1 MAGFPAPDAVRPEN
15 FHEVAGAGL
24 PPVLK
29 VDAGS
34 QPVHQDGQAGAIGVR
49 PSPRPFPVMLAEAG
63 DEGQPRAFGNNGPRL
78 CRVPYLQGFQKE
90 QVAGGGT
97 EGGRGVT
104 EKKNGTA
111 RAGVPAGRL
120 SPQGP
125 AWLPCWF
132 RSRRR
137 SGTGKVRSAGPGT
150 RKPPPKAQRSPAPW
164 KKGPQPMLR
173 STAIQDSKL
182 MSGRSSSLL
191 RRVYGRWKISR
202 ADCVRHC
209 TKRKEGHSLFPGI
222 PVVLSGLIARRPV
235 LCVRSRAGYAERRG
249 NAPWADL
256 VSGIYF

>member
-1 MAGFPAPDAVRPEN
+1 MAGFSAPDAVRPEN

-111 RAGVPAGRL
+111 RAGVPAAGFLRKGL
-120 SPQGP
+120 HGFPAGFVAAAVPELGKSGPQGLVP
-125 AWLPCWF
+125 G
-132 RSRRR
+132 SRPRR
-137 SGTGKVRSAGPGT
+137 HGAPRPVEERSAADAAEHSNP
-150 RKPPPKAQRSPAPW
+150 RQQINVRAFLILAPQGIRTVENI
-164 KKGPQPMLR
+164 KGGLR
-173 STAIQDSKL
+173 AAL
-182 MSGRSSSLL
+182 
-191 RRVYGRWKISR
+191 YE
-202 ADCVRHC
+202 
-209 TKRKEGHSLFPGI
+209 KE
-222 PVVLSGLIARRPV
+222 RRP
-235 LCVRSRAGYAERRG
+235 
-249 NAPWADL
+249 
-256 VSGIYF
+256 

>member
-1 MAGFPAPDAVRPEN
+1 
-15 FHEVAGAGL
+15 
-24 PPVLK
+24 
-29 VDAGS
+29 
-34 QPVHQDGQAGAIGVR
+34 
-49 PSPRPFPVMLAEAG
+49 MLAEAG

-97 EGGRGVT
+97 EGGSGVT

-111 RAGVPAGRL
+111 RAGVPAGGFLRKGL
-120 SPQGP
+120 HGFPAGFVAAAVPELGKSGPQGLVP
-125 AWLPCWF
+125 GSLP
-132 RSRRR
+132 RRAR
-137 SGTGKVRSAGPGT
+137 
-150 RKPPPKAQRSPAPW
+150 RSPAPW

-173 STAIQDSKL
+173 STAIQDSKS

>member
-1 MAGFPAPDAVRPEN
+1 MPAPSLCTRTARPGPLAFAHPHGPSPSCWPKRGMRASHARSEITGRGCAES
-15 FHEVAGAGL
+15 HISGISKGAGSRRRNRRRAWRYGEE
-24 PPVLK
+24 K
-29 VDAGS
+29 R
-34 QPVHQDGQAGAIGVR
+34 DGACGG
-49 PSPRPFPVMLAEAG
+49 PS
-63 DEGQPRAFGNNGPRL
+63 
-78 CRVPYLQGFQKE
+78 
-90 QVAGGGT
+90 
-97 EGGRGVT
+97 
-104 EKKNGTA
+104 
-111 RAGVPAGRL
+111 GRL

-191 RRVYGRWKISR
+191 RRVYGLWKISR